1 MPYLKPYSL
10 AWLDFSLQ
18 KAKNDMYAG
27 SDPARVLLSL
37 TEDLE
42 RYIENERSKNRKRNL
57 TEDERKQRSERMKE
71 MRARGIGGWPKKG
84 SSVPRNEN
92 EGVSGAEG

>member
-18 KAKNDMYAG
+18 KAKSDMDAG
-27 SDPARVLLSL
+27 SDTARVLVSL
-37 TEDLE
+37 AEDLK
-42 RYIENERSKNRKRNL
+42 RYIENERSKNRKRNIP
-57 TEDERKQRSERMKE
+57 EEVRKRRSERMKE

-84 SSVPRNEN
+84 SSAPGNEN
-92 EGVSGAEG
+92 DGVSHA

>member
-18 KAKNDMYAG
+18 KAKSDMDAG
-27 SDPARVLLSL
+27 SDPARVLVSL
-37 TEDLE
+37 AEDLG

-57 TEDERKQRSERMKE
+57 TEDERKKRSERMKA

-84 SSVPRNEN
+84 SMVPKNKN
-92 EGVSGAEG
+92 DGVSHA

>member
-18 KAKNDMYAG
+18 KAKADMDAG
-27 SDPARVLLSL
+27 SDPARILVSL
-37 TEDLE
+37 AEDIE

-57 TEDERKQRSERMKE
+57 TEEDRKQRSERMKE

-84 SSVPRNEN
+84 SITHRNEN
-92 EGVSGAEG
+92 DGVSDA

>member
-18 KAKNDMYAG
+18 KAKSDIDAG
-27 SDPARVLLSL
+27 SDPARILVSL
-37 TEDLE
+37 AEDLE
-42 RYIENERSKNRKRNL
+42 RYIENERSKNRKRNIP
-57 TEDERKQRSERMKE
+57 EEVRKQRSERMKE

-84 SSVPRNEN
+84 SSAPENEN
-92 EGVSGAEG
+92 DGVSHD

>member
-18 KAKNDMYAG
+18 KAKNDMDAG

-37 TEDLE
+37 TEDLG
-42 RYIENERSKNRKRNL
+42 RYIENERSKNRKRNIP
-57 TEDERKQRSERMKE
+57 EEVRRERSERMKE
-71 MRARGIGGWPKKG
+71 MRARGIGGWPKKC
-84 SSVPRNEN
+84 SRAPENEN
-92 EGVSGAEG
+92 DGVSDV

>member
-18 KAKNDMYAG
+18 KAKSDMDAG
-27 SDPARVLLSL
+27 SDPARVLVSL
-37 TEDLE
+37 AEDLE
-42 RYIENERSKNRKRNL
+42 RYIEHERSKNRKRNIP
-57 TEDERKQRSERMKE
+57 EEVRKRRSERMKE

-84 SSVPRNEN
+84 SNAPGNEN
-92 EGVSGAEG
+92 DGVSHA